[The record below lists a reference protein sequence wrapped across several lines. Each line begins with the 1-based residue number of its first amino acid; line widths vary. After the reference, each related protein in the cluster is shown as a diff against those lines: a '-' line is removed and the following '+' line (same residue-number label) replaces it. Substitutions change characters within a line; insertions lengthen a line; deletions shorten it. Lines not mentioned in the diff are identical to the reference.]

1 MSTEFKIAET
11 DSFIRI
17 IDKSEFK
24 TVYNKISNIVYPQL
38 RKNPFYGLNIKKL
51 KGDFSGVY
59 RYRIGQY
66 RLFYSIESTK
76 VMVIIINLSHRK
88 ESYKKKN

>member
-11 DSFIRI
+11 DVLINKI
-17 IDKSEFK
+17 EKSEFK
-24 TVYNKISNIVYPQL
+24 TIYNKIINFVYPQL
-38 RKNPFYGLNIKKL
+38 RQNPFYGPNIKKL
-51 KGDFSGVY
+51 KGDFTGVY

-76 VMVIIINLSHRK
+76 VIVIIINLSHRK
-88 ESYKKKN
+88 ESYKKKK